1 MYLSRNRSA
10 DDKRQ
15 TSKAKQ
21 NQLKNVEKTWQ
32 GKILEETSGVCFT
45 KTSGL
50 LKASCS
56 SDPKKIQRK
65 ETVTNTM
72 CHF

>member
-32 GKILEETSGVCFT
+32 GKILEE
-45 KTSGL
+45 
-50 LKASCS
+50 ASRVMFHKNQW
-56 SDPKKIQRK
+56 PKSFVFK
-65 ETVTNTM
+65 
-72 CHF
+72 